1 MLIKIKKSMKN
12 LFFALATALL
22 VASCGT
28 EEAPV
33 QETPATDST
42 KTEVVVDTTK
52 AADTTA
58 VAATPTVEATPEVKK

>member
-1 MLIKIKKSMKN
+1 MLIKIKNSMKN

-22 VASCGT
+22 VASCGS

-42 KTEVVVDTTK
+42 KTECVDTTK
-52 AADTTA
+52 CVDSTA
-58 VAATPTVEATPEVKK
+58 VVVTPTVEATPEVKK

>member
-22 VASCGT
+22 VASCSS

-42 KTEVVVDTTK
+42 EVVVDSTK

-58 VAATPTVEATPEVKK
+58 VVVTPTVEATPEVKK